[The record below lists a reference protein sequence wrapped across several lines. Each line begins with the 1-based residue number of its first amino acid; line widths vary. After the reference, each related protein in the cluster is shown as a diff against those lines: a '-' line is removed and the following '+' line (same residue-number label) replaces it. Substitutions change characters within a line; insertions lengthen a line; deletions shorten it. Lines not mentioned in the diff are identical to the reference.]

1 MEQEENLKTIT
12 EYLEVINRRKGL
24 LLLTFLTVGF
34 LGFLLAMKLPPVYR
48 SSATILIEDQQIPR
62 SMVETTITDFADK
75 RIELIRQRVMTRDR
89 ILSIIQKH
97 KVYLDERDKL
107 VPSELVKRFM
117 EDAEIKMIAADV
129 LDPQRGGSK
138 ATIAFTIAFND
149 RNPVLAQAVA
159 NELVSLFL
167 DENTRVRTQRAAKTT
182 EFLSAE
188 AEKLKTE
195 IQAFETQIVD
205 YKSKFGKSLPE
216 MLQTNHASINRAR
229 EDLRDA
235 DSDIRIAR
243 DRIVYLTDSL
253 RQAKDDVPAAQ
264 SDKPLTKEEQLRIL
278 KSQFIHL
285 SSLYTSKH
293 PDAQRVKRQIQN
305 LEPSFT
311 GETTGLDTRK
321 ELTQAENELAML
333 KERYAPN
340 HPDLIKQQQR
350 VAKLTQTLNDATS
363 QEDMQDDV
371 RHQDSALYM
380 TVTNQ
385 LRATQH
391 ELEQLL
397 KRKEELQKNIEELQS
412 HINETPLVEKEYLEL
427 LRMRQTSLNKYA
439 DLEAKHREAKLAQ
452 TLEEEQKGET
462 FTLIEPPIAPEKP
475 EKPDREKIMLL
486 SLGLG
491 IALGLALTILMELL
505 NEVIRG
511 PKALERITGKLP
523 VVVIP
528 YIETP
533 MDRAL
538 RKRRLTLI
546 WIISSVIIIAAI
558 ALTHFF
564 VMPLSH
570 IWATTL
576 MKLGRL

>member
-1 MEQEENLKTIT
+1 MQ
-12 EYLEVINRRKGL
+12 
-24 LLLTFLTVGF
+24 
-34 LGFLLAMKLPPVYR
+34 
-48 SSATILIEDQQIPR
+48 
-62 SMVETTITDFADK
+62 
-75 RIELIRQRVMTRDR
+75 
-89 ILSIIQKH
+89 
-97 KVYLDERDKL
+97 
-107 VPSELVKRFM
+107 
-117 EDAEIKMIAADV
+117 
-129 LDPQRGGSK
+129 
-138 ATIAFTIAFND
+138 
-149 RNPVLAQAVA
+149 QAVA

-264 SDKPLTKEEQLRIL
+264 PDKPLTKEEQLRIL

-285 SSLYTSKH
+285 SSLDTPKH
-293 PDAQRVKRQIQN
+293 PDAQRVKRQIQI
-305 LEPSFT
+305 LEPGFT

-350 VAKLTQTLNDATS
+350 VAKLTKTLNDATS
-363 QEDMQDDV
+363 QENMQDDV
-371 RHQDSALYM
+371 EHQDSALYM

-486 SLGLG
+486 GLGLG
-491 IALGLALTILMELL
+491 IALGLALTVLLELL

-546 WIISSVIIIAAI
+546 WIISAVIIIAAI

-564 VMPLSH
+564 VMPLGQ